1 MFNQKNIGNRK
12 NVKTIPIKDIDFKL
26 INIEKYII
34 SNKPNLVNR
43 EITYCFELPFG
54 ILTFNG
60 YVDIEKMYIIS
71 SDVEI
76 NECELLCINT
86 LSPYF
91 L

>member
-34 SNKPNLVNR
+34 SNKPNLVNK

>member
-12 NVKTIPIKDIDFKL
+12 NVKTIPIKDTDFKL

-34 SNKPNLVNR
+34 SNKPNLVNK

-76 NECELLCINT
+76 NECELLCIST

>member
-1 MFNQKNIGNRK
+1 MFNKKNIGNRK

-34 SNKPNLVNR
+34 SNKPNLVNK